1 MVRENDGCPV
11 ADFKVFRRDGNAC
24 PAQRFHFAPERLKVD
39 HSAVAKHVNDARAED
54 ARGNE
59 MQGKFAIFVDH
70 GVARI
75 VSALIAAYDIAFFG
89 EKIDHAAFSFVA
101 PVNSDNSCK
110 HKFIS
115 PIDFYCPPKKSTN
128 YYSTVSLVCKDG
140 FEKNLKNCEKY
151 AFGSCPVLTYRGKY
165 DKLYKETV
173 IYAA

>member
-1 MVRENDGCPV
+1 MIGHADDGLI
-11 ADFKVFRRDGNAC
+11 ADFEIIGCDDDTGVGEL
-24 PAQRFHFAPERLKVD
+24 FHFAAEMPEIHD
-39 HSAVAKHVNDARAED
+39 HAVSHDVYDLGTQDARREQIED
-54 ARGNE
+54 
-59 MQGKFAIFVDH
+59 KFPSVVDN